1 MPLFRSARPQL
12 IAEINK
18 VNGIVLKLSDVVFQ
32 PAEAVASI
40 VPPPTTA
47 KNTRSIMM
55 ASPAAPFTGQVPV
68 YYDRLSLTKV
78 FEHTPLNTY
87 AKLRSFRP
95 TRIHDLI
102 PDLNNYYGL
111 ELTTA
116 DIEDGELAL
125 VDGVG
130 NAVIKAKPGSLDW
143 VGEFT
148 VTIQPGDLNL
158 EKHMTVTDLNGVQ
171 YPSGQSVKGQAEVYS
186 YYFDCSA
193 YADYLDA
200 ILITNPEGEAVNQA
214 FVDFVADATGDGWVL
229 DQAGNFSL
237 EGAKI
242 LFNGVNSLNKPSN
255 PNYDFICEVLLSDA
269 CANFAGTLRFHYN
282 KDMSIDTVAGVQSLS
297 VEMQMMSA
305 YDPSGSTDTGYIA
318 TPRYNPYL
326 ATAYNDYTPSA
337 AALKNIPWQATWTS
351 VSNANALAIANAL
364 KAVDGLPWIMSTNTP
379 AAEYNLYA
387 AYVMYNGPL
396 ANAPAT
402 IGGEPV
408 EYRDGF
414 TNVMLVCP
422 AWQQQSNLWY
432 GIGVVYYNV

>member
-32 PAEAVASI
+32 PAQAVADI
-40 VPPPTTA
+40 VPPPATT

-55 ASPAAPFTGQVPV
+55 ASPAAPFTGQVPI

-78 FEHTPLNTY
+78 FEHTPVNTY

-116 DIEDGELAL
+116 DIEDGDLEL

-130 NAVIKAKPGSLDW
+130 VAVIKALPTSMDW
-143 VGEFT
+143 TGEFT
-148 VTIQPGDLNL
+148 VSIQPGDLNL

-200 ILITNPEGEAVNQA
+200 ILVTNPEGEPVNAA
-214 FVDFVADATGDGWVL
+214 FVDFVSDATGDDWLL
-229 DQAGNFSL
+229 DQPGNFSL

-242 LFNGVNSLNKPSN
+242 VFNGANSLNKPSN
-255 PNYDFICEVLLSDA
+255 ANYDFICEVVLSDS
-269 CANFAGTLRFHYN
+269 CANFAGTLRLHYN
-282 KDMSIDTVAGVQSLS
+282 KDMSIDSVAVVQSLS
-297 VEMQMMSA
+297 VTMGVMDG
-305 YDPSGSTDTGYIA
+305 YDASNSSEAGYIA

-337 AALKNIPWQATWTS
+337 GALKNIPWQSTWTNAS
-351 VSNANALAIANAL
+351 VANATAIANAL
-364 KAVDGLPWIMSTNTP
+364 KAVDGLPWAVNTSSP
-379 AAEYNLYA
+379 TLEYNLYSV
-387 AYVMYNGPL
+387 YVMYNGPV
-396 ANAPAT
+396 ANAPRT
-402 IGGEPV
+402 VGGETV

-414 TNVMLVCP
+414 TNVMFICP
-422 AWQQQSNLWY
+422 PWQQQSNLWY